1 MVCSNPPG
9 MIPSS
14 PSALS
19 ERLPPPLCSAPSES
33 VSIRVVSR
41 MIEEMPQPFF
51 ISVLQNMTHLPRTE
65 ISHALAHLVSEGRVA
80 WLGSSDDGPYNKL

>member
-1 MVCSNPPG
+1 MACSNPPG
-9 MIPSS
+9 MSPSS

-19 ERLPPPLCSAPSES
+19 EPLYLAPSES
-33 VSIRVVSR
+33 VSIRVVGR

>member
-1 MVCSNPPG
+1 
-9 MIPSS
+9 
-14 PSALS
+14 
-19 ERLPPPLCSAPSES
+19 
-33 VSIRVVSR
+33 

-80 WLGSSDDGPYNKL
+80 WLGDRKSVV